1 MRRTYGPRMTSSPQ
15 HRRRRIR
22 RTVGVASLATFAI
35 AWGTIAGTGA
45 MGHTGSTATTT
56 TQSGQSAQRST
67 DDGSGFSADDG
78 GQTAQQSQQQLPQ
91 MTTRQS

>member
-1 MRRTYGPRMTSSPQ
+1 MRRAYGARMPETPQ

-45 MGHTGSTATTT
+45 MGHSGSTTT
-56 TQSGQSAQRST
+56 TATQAQSAQRVQPS
-67 DDGSGFSADDG
+67 DDDWGRSADDG
-78 GQTAQQSQQQLPQ
+78 GQSAQQQQLPD

>member
-1 MRRTYGPRMTSSPQ
+1 MRRAYGARMPETPQ

-22 RTVGVASLATFAI
+22 RTVGVASLASFAI

-45 MGHTGSTATTT
+45 MGHSGSTATTT
-56 TQSGQSAQRST
+56 QRAQSAQSSD
-67 DDGSGFSADDG
+67 DDGGWSADDG
-78 GQTAQQSQQQLPQ
+78 GQGAQHQQLPQ

>member
-1 MRRTYGPRMTSSPQ
+1 MRRTYGPRMPSSPQ

-22 RTVGVASLATFAI
+22 RTVGAASLATFAI

-45 MGHTGSTATTT
+45 MGHSGSTATTT
-56 TQSGQSAQRST
+56 APSAPSAQRSD
-67 DDGSGFSADDG
+67 DDGWGFAADDG
-78 GQTAQQSQQQLPQ
+78 GQAAQQQQLPQ